1 MEENREE
8 MLEKIEEMAE
18 QKRFAEL
25 KSSLAE
31 ENPADLAVLF
41 EELAPHLQPL
51 IFRLLPK
58 EQAADTFAY
67 LDNDI
72 QESLIEAFNDK
83 ELQDV
88 VNLMYLDDTVDMIEE
103 MPANVVK
110 RILKHARPETRKMIN
125 EILQYPEDSAG
136 SIMTIEYVALKK
148 DMTVAQA
155 FDKIRKT
162 GMNKETIYT
171 CYVTDSN
178 RHLEGLVSVKDLLI
192 ADQDSLLGDIM
203 ETHVISVTTY
213 EDQEEVARQF
223 SKYDFLALPVLDK
236 EERLVG
242 IVTFDDAM
250 DVLQEEN
257 TEDIEKMAALV
268 PSDKPYLKT
277 SAWEMWKKRIPWLL
291 LLMISATFTGMIIG
305 GFEEKLSASVILTSF
320 IPMLMDTGG
329 NSGGQASVMIIRGLS
344 LGEIQLSDLPK
355 VIWKEIRVALLCGI
369 SLAAVCFVK
378 LMLVDR
384 LLFGS
389 DELTVTVALVVCATL
404 VGTVLLA
411 KAIGCTLPILAR
423 KIGFDPAVMA
433 SPFITTIVDALSL
446 LIYFQLATVILHI

>member
-1 MEENREE
+1 
-8 MLEKIEEMAE
+8 
-18 QKRFAEL
+18 
-25 KSSLAE
+25 
-31 ENPADLAVLF
+31 
-41 EELAPHLQPL
+41 
-51 IFRLLPK
+51 
-58 EQAADTFAY
+58 
-67 LDNDI
+67 
-72 QESLIEAFNDK
+72 
-83 ELQDV
+83 
-88 VNLMYLDDTVDMIEE
+88 
-103 MPANVVK
+103 
-110 RILKHARPETRKMIN
+110 
-125 EILQYPEDSAG
+125 
-136 SIMTIEYVALKK
+136 
-148 DMTVAQA
+148 
-155 FDKIRKT
+155 
-162 GMNKETIYT
+162 
-171 CYVTDSN
+171 
-178 RHLEGLVSVKDLLI
+178 
-192 ADQDSLLGDIM
+192 
-203 ETHVISVTTY
+203 
-213 EDQEEVARQF
+213 
-223 SKYDFLALPVLDK
+223 
-236 EERLVG
+236 
-242 IVTFDDAM
+242 
-250 DVLQEEN
+250 
-257 TEDIEKMAALV
+257 
-268 PSDKPYLKT
+268 
-277 SAWEMWKKRIPWLL
+277 
-291 LLMISATFTGMIIG
+291 MISATFTGMIIG